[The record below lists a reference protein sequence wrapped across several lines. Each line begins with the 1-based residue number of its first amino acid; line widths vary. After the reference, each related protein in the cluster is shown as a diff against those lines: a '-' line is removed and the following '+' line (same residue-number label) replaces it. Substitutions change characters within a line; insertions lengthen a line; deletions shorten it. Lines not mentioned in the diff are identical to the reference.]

1 MTLGEMYSSKEAKKY
16 FGDELKRV
24 PKTELKHKLFPF
36 VEFKNENEFDS
47 GVYSPFYMEIPSLT
61 ALLKSFFHQ
70 NENTNIA
77 VCRTGDFLCAEVH
90 CEKWEYTS
98 CAIFNEKTREIK
110 YAFLYDEENQRPL
123 CPYTFFVTSVNM
135 DGNTISVESCQYAIL
150 AVGVAHLMDKLE
162 FKARLSQNPP
172 EWYMDITSML
182 ENLRDKSKISPEF
195 LQTFADFV
203 FHHKDGLEGLSVP
216 ASRTFPYIVE
226 EALEQFKCDE
236 CLLGNP
242 SIFMNDIKETHNA
255 EISLDELKTDLDFNP
270 DDDSEGSLELKQ
282 QLASYVVPAYLPP
295 LAKKIKRFYA
305 EDTTS
310 TNIMFYGESGSG
322 KTMACKALAYS
333 LGVPYYTHVFS
344 SDSDVNNC
352 TTLILPN
359 TSNSQKAVS
368 LSFEDISYA
377 PSEAYEKLTGEHKD
391 DVTSSEVFEL
401 YLQQQ
406 DKGYT
411 AVNSAIV
418 EAIQKPSVLEL
429 QELFTAPPAV
439 VTFLNSVLDGSRSIR
454 LITGETIH
462 RHPKSVVIVTTNI
475 GYAGY
480 RESTESFLDRV
491 TPLSV
496 ELPENEV
503 IKQRLRANTGF
514 DNDKVL
520 SWLCDLAAMTKE
532 YIENNGISHSTV
544 GYRMLEKVVRDI
556 QFRTEECS
564 EDLRSAAESST
575 KEIVSFHVSRNLQE
589 QEDFIKSVITVS
601 LLSFPTVKNN

>member
-16 FGDELKRV
+16 FGDELKRL
-24 PKTELKHKLFPF
+24 PKTELKHTF

-47 GVYSPFYMEIPSLT
+47 GVYSPFYMEIPLLT
-61 ALLKSFFHQ
+61 ALLKAISYSDKD
-70 NENTNIA
+70 TNIA
-77 VCRTGDFLCAEVH
+77 VCRTKDFLCAEVH
-90 CEKWEYTS
+90 CEEWEYTP
-98 CAIFNEKTREIK
+98 CAILNEKTREIK

-123 CPYTFFVTSVNM
+123 CPYAFFVTSVNM
-135 DGNTISVESCQYAIL
+135 DGNTIPVESCQYAIFT
-150 AVGVAHLMDKLE
+150 VGIAHLMDKLE
-162 FKARLSQNPP
+162 FEARLKQELPD
-172 EWYMDITSML
+172 WYIEFVNMFNYFID
-182 ENLRDKSKISPEF
+182 DKTKPSPEF
-195 LQTFADFV
+195 LQMFADFV
-203 FHHKDGLEGLSVP
+203 FHHKDGIESLSVP
-216 ASRTFPYIVE
+216 ASGIFPNISG

-236 CLLGNP
+236 CLFGKP
-242 SIFMNDIKETHNA
+242 SIFMSNLNQSPVVEV
-255 EISLDELKTDLDFNP
+255 SLDDLKAELNFNSGE
-270 DDDSEGSLELKQ
+270 DSESSIELKQ

-359 TSNSQKAVS
+359 TSSSQEAVS

-391 DVTSSEVFEL
+391 GVTSGEVFEL

-411 AVNSAIV
+411 AVNSAII

-462 RHPKSVVIVTTNI
+462 RHPKSVVVVTTNI

-503 IKQRLRANTGF
+503 LKQRLRANTGF

-532 YIENNGISHSTV
+532 YINDNGISHSTV
-544 GYRMLEKVVRDI
+544 GYRMIEKVVRDI
-556 QFRTEECS
+556 QFRVEECG
-564 EDLRSAAESST
+564 EDLRSAAESSIR
-575 KEIVSFHVSRNLQE
+575 EIVSFHVSRNLQE

-601 LLSFPTVKNN
+601 LLSFPTVESE

>member
-16 FGDELKRV
+16 FGDELKRL
-24 PKTELKHKLFPF
+24 PKTELKHKLFSF

-61 ALLKSFFHQ
+61 ALLKTFFHQ
-70 NENTNIA
+70 DENTNIA
-77 VCRTGDFLCAEVH
+77 VCHTGDFLCAEVH
-90 CEKWEYTS
+90 CEEWEYTP
-98 CAIFNEKTREIK
+98 CAILNEKTREIK

-123 CPYTFFVTSVNM
+123 CPYVFFVTNIHVGS
-135 DGNTISVESCQYAIL
+135 TPISVENCQYAIL
-150 AVGVAHLMDKLE
+150 AVGIAHLMNGLE
-162 FKARLSQNPP
+162 SEENPP
-172 EWYMDITSML
+172 DWYMEITSML
-182 ENLRDKSKISPEF
+182 KYLRDKPKISPEF

-203 FHHKDGLEGLSVP
+203 FHHKDGLENLSVP
-216 ASRTFPYIVE
+216 ANGVFPNISGKVF
-226 EALEQFKCDE
+226 EQFKCDE
-236 CLLGNP
+236 CLFGKP
-242 SIFMNDIKETHNA
+242 SIFMSSSKQSQVA
-255 EISLDELKTDLDFNP
+255 KVSLDELKTDLDFNP
-270 DDDSEGSLELKQ
+270 DGNSESSIELKQ

-359 TSNSQKAVS
+359 TSSSQKAVS

-391 DVTSSEVFEL
+391 GVTSGEVFEL
-401 YLQQQ
+401 YLKQQ

-411 AVNSAIV
+411 AVNSAII

-503 IKQRLRANTGF
+503 LKQRLRANTGF

-532 YIENNGISHSTV
+532 YINDNGISHSTV
-544 GYRMLEKVVRDI
+544 GYRMIEKVVRDI
-556 QFRTEECS
+556 QFRVEECG
-564 EDLRSAAESST
+564 EGLRSAAESST
-575 KEIVSFHVSRNLQE
+575 REIVSFHVSRNLQE

-601 LLSFPTVKNN
+601 LLSFPTVESE

>member
-1 MTLGEMYSSKEAKKY
+1 MTLGEMYSSKEAKKF
-16 FGDELKRV
+16 FGDRLKRL
-24 PKTELKHKLFPF
+24 PKTELKHTF

-61 ALLKSFFHQ
+61 ALLKAISCSDKD
-70 NENTNIA
+70 TNIA
-77 VCRTGDFLCAEVH
+77 VCRAGDFLCAEVH
-90 CEKWEYTS
+90 CEEWEYTP
-98 CAIFNEKTREIK
+98 CAILNTKTREIK
-110 YAFLYDEENQRPL
+110 YAFLYDKENQRPL

-135 DGNTISVESCQYAIL
+135 DGNTIPVESCQYAIL
-150 AVGVAHLMDKLE
+150 AVGIAHLMDGLE
-162 FKARLSQNPP
+162 SKENPP
-172 EWYMDITSML
+172 YWYMKITSML
-182 ENLRDKSKISPEF
+182 KYLRDKPKISPEF
-195 LQTFADFV
+195 LETFADFV
-203 FHHKDGLEGLSVP
+203 FHHKDGLESLSIP
-216 ASRTFPYIVE
+216 ASGIFPNISGEV
-226 EALEQFKCDE
+226 LKQFKCDE
-236 CLLGNP
+236 CLFGKP
-242 SIFMNDIKETHNA
+242 SVFMSNLNQSPVVEV
-255 EISLDELKTDLDFNP
+255 SLDDLKAELNFNSGE
-270 DDDSEGSLELKQ
+270 DSESSIELKQ

-359 TSNSQKAVS
+359 TSSSQKAVS
-368 LSFEDISYA
+368 LSFDDISYA

-391 DVTSSEVFEL
+391 GVTSGEVFEL
-401 YLQQQ
+401 YLKQQ

-411 AVNSAIV
+411 SVNSAII

-462 RHPKSVVIVTTNI
+462 RHPKSVVVVTTNI

-503 IKQRLRANTGF
+503 LKQRLRANTGF

-556 QFRTEECS
+556 QFRVEECG

-575 KEIVSFHVSRNLQE
+575 REIVSFHVSRNLQE

-601 LLSFPTVKNN
+601 LLSFPTVESE

>member
-16 FGDELKRV
+16 FGDELKRL
-24 PKTELKHKLFPF
+24 PKTELKHKLFSF

-61 ALLKSFFHQ
+61 ALLKAISCSDKD
-70 NENTNIA
+70 TNIA
-77 VCRTGDFLCAEVH
+77 VCRAGDFLCAEVH
-90 CEKWEYTS
+90 CEEWEYTP
-98 CAIFNEKTREIK
+98 CAILNTKTREIK
-110 YAFLYDEENQRPL
+110 YAFLYDKENQRPL

-135 DGNTISVESCQYAIL
+135 DGNTIPVESCQYAIL
-150 AVGVAHLMDKLE
+150 AVGIAHLMDGLE
-162 FKARLSQNPP
+162 SKENPP
-172 EWYMDITSML
+172 YWYMEITSML
-182 ENLRDKSKISPEF
+182 KYLRDKPKISPE
-195 LQTFADFV
+195 LLETFADFV
-203 FHHKDGLEGLSVP
+203 FHHKDGLESLSIP
-216 ASRTFPYIVE
+216 ASGVFPNISG

-236 CLLGNP
+236 CLFGKP
-242 SIFMNDIKETHNA
+242 SIFMSNLNQSPVVEV
-255 EISLDELKTDLDFNP
+255 SLDDLKAELNFNSGE
-270 DDDSEGSLELKQ
+270 DSESSIELKQ

-359 TSNSQKAVS
+359 TSSSQEAVS

-391 DVTSSEVFEL
+391 GVTSGEVFEL

-411 AVNSAIV
+411 AVNSAII

-462 RHPKSVVIVTTNI
+462 RHPKSVVVVTTNI

-503 IKQRLRANTGF
+503 LKQRLRANTGF

-532 YIENNGISHSTV
+532 YINDNGICA
-544 GYRMLEKVVRDI
+544 M
-556 QFRTEECS
+556 
-564 EDLRSAAESST
+564 RS
-575 KEIVSFHVSRNLQE
+575 
-589 QEDFIKSVITVS
+589 
-601 LLSFPTVKNN
+601 

>member
-16 FGDELKRV
+16 FGDELKRL

-36 VEFKNENEFDS
+36 VEFLNENEFDS

-61 ALLKSFFHQ
+61 ALLKTFFHQ
-70 NENTNIA
+70 DENTNIA
-77 VCRTGDFLCAEVH
+77 VCRTEDFLCAEVH
-90 CEKWEYTS
+90 CEEWEYTP
-98 CAIFNEKTREIK
+98 CAILNEKTREIK
-110 YAFLYDEENQRPL
+110 YAFLYDEKNQRPM
-123 CPYTFFVTSVNM
+123 CQYAFFVTSVDV
-135 DGNTISVESCQYAIL
+135 DGNLISVESCQYAIL
-150 AVGVAHLMDKLE
+150 AVGIAHLMDGLKSE
-162 FKARLSQNPP
+162 ENPP
-172 EWYMDITSML
+172 EWYMDIMSML
-182 ENLRDKSKISPEF
+182 EDLRDKSEISPEF
-195 LQTFADFV
+195 MQTFADFV
-203 FHHKDGLEGLSVP
+203 FHHKDGLESLSVP
-216 ASRTFPYIVE
+216 ASGVFPNISGEV
-226 EALEQFKCDE
+226 LEQFKCDE
-236 CLLGNP
+236 CLFGKP
-242 SIFMNDIKETHNA
+242 SIFMSNLNQSPVVEV
-255 EISLDELKTDLDFNP
+255 SLDDLKAELNFNSGE
-270 DDDSEGSLELKQ
+270 DSESSIELKQ

-359 TSNSQKAVS
+359 TSSSQKAVS
-368 LSFEDISYA
+368 LSFDDISYA

-391 DVTSSEVFEL
+391 GVTSGEVFEL

-411 AVNSAIV
+411 AVNSAII

-462 RHPKSVVIVTTNI
+462 RHPKSVVVVTTNI

-503 IKQRLRANTGF
+503 LKQRLRANTGF

-532 YIENNGISHSTV
+532 YINDNGISHFTV
-544 GYRMLEKVVRDI
+544 GYRMIEKVVRDI
-556 QFRTEECS
+556 QFRVEECG

-575 KEIVSFHVSRNLQE
+575 REIVSFHVSRNLQE